1 MLQIKKIKDDI
12 EYYIEA
18 ASTDPDFEENTY
30 IYDEINF
37 QDEFADV
44 VGAVGGTL
52 PPNLIPYHI
61 SNTSPKKFE
70 SFKRIFSYTLARLS
84 RKRRE
89 LMLLLSVKL
98 LAVSLVISILVW
110 LRANDVWRGTFS
122 AFSKVAWHWQAKS
135 VFDLKWVKVSLQY

>member
-18 ASTDPDFEENTY
+18 ASTEPDFEENTY

-44 VGAVGGTL
+44 VGTVGGTL

-61 SNTSPKKFE
+61 SNTSPE
-70 SFKRIFSYTLARLS
+70 NIASYERISPTHVRSS

-89 LMLLLSVKL
+89 LMLLLPVKL
-98 LAVSLVISILVW
+98 LTVTLLISAVAW
-110 LRANDVWRGTFS
+110 QRANYVWRETF
-122 AFSKVAWHWQAKS
+122 F
-135 VFDLKWVKVSLQY
+135 